1 MTVAQ
6 MPARF
11 SDSNVRRGKWRV
23 RQAVDRM
30 MVTRRRFLSGTIAAA
45 APLAFAGNA
54 FAPAG
59 EPRALGTPDQLAWQD
74 LEFGMFVHFAPNTWQ
89 NREYDDLSTPLSAIN
104 PDIDTDNWAQCA
116 VNLGARYVVF
126 VAKHAGGFCMWQT
139 ATTPYSIGHTPWQG
153 GHGDVLRDIAASC
166 RKYGLRLGVYISP
179 RDAYL
184 GAGDGGVC
192 KTPEKQAQYNAIYRQ
207 QLTEVLSRYGEMVE
221 VWFDGS
227 TVAAVADIVSEYARH
242 AAIFQG
248 PSATIR
254 WVGNE
259 NGFAPYPL
267 WDAESIG
274 DARSGVSTALDSD
287 PDGGAWMPVE
297 CDVSIRRPN
306 WFWSTTNVKNLMTP
320 DQLLEVY
327 YRSVGRGAQLLL
339 NVPPNRNGHIAD
351 EDFVRAKEFGAEI
364 RRRFGKSIAESAGSG
379 GILALDLPQ
388 PARVDHVI
396 LQEDCRFGQRV
407 RGFRVEG
414 RADGQW
420 IELIKGSSIGHK
432 RIVPVTPHVG
442 STLRLVVTQ
451 SQGEAR
457 IRRFAAFNTGAEAP
471 TGWDAPTQLWAPNA
485 VGKWTDFHFG
495 VDLSKQITAAAQY
508 RLRFIPES
516 GDVREIGDVRLLLNG
531 VSEPRFIREDPAAKN
546 ALILTITALG
556 EKISVSGTIA
566 GAASG
571 TILLQKM

>member
-1 MTVAQ
+1 VTT
-6 MPARF
+6 
-11 SDSNVRRGKWRV
+11 SRRS
-23 RQAVDRM
+23 
-30 MVTRRRFLSGTIAAA
+30 FLSGASGAAA
-45 APLAFAGNA
+45 GVLAGFAGSKHA
-54 FAPAG
+54 IALAG
-59 EPRALGTPDQLAWQD
+59 TPRAIPSPDQLRWQD
-74 LEFGMFVHFAPNTWQ
+74 LEFGMFIHIAPNTWQ

-139 ATTPYSIGHTPWQG
+139 NTTPYSIAHTPWEH
-153 GHGDVLRDIAASC
+153 GHGDVLRNLSASC
-166 RKYGLRLGVYISP
+166 KKHSLGLGVYVSP

-184 GAGDGGVC
+184 GAGTGGVC
-192 KTPEKQAQYNAIYRQ
+192 KTPELQTKYNAIYRE

-227 TVAAVADIVSEYARH
+227 TVAPVGDILRKYAPH

-248 PSATIR
+248 PYATIR

-267 WDAESIG
+267 WDAESAA

-287 PDGGAWMPVE
+287 PNGSAWMPVE

-306 WFWSTTNVKNLMTP
+306 WFWSTTDVRNLMTL

-351 EDFVRAKEFGAEI
+351 EDFARAKEFGAEI
-364 RRRFGKSIAESAGSG
+364 RRRFGVAEVETAGRGES
-379 GILALDLPQ
+379 LVLEFAK
-388 PARVDHVI
+388 PARVDHVV
-396 LQEDCRFGQRV
+396 LEEDCSFGQRV
-407 RGFRVEG
+407 RAFHVE
-414 RADGQW
+414 AHSAGQW
-420 IELIKGSSIGHK
+420 LALGTGTSIGHK
-432 RIVPVTPHVG
+432 RILPVAAHVC
-442 STLRLVVTQ
+442 SAIRLVVTE
-451 SQGEAR
+451 SQGEPR
-457 IRRFAAFNTGAEAP
+457 IRRLAAFNAGASP
-471 TGWDAPTQLWAPNA
+471 PSGWDGTTPLWAPDT
-485 VGKWTDFHFG
+485 VGKWTDFHFQ
-495 VDLSKQITAAAQY
+495 VDLSKHVSAATQY

-516 GDVREIGDVRLLLNG
+516 GKVTAIRNAKLLLNG
-531 VSEPRFIREDPAAKN
+531 TPESSLVRVDPSAEN

-556 EKISVSGTIA
+556 ETVVVSGTVT
-566 GAASG
+566 GAAQG
-571 TILLQKM
+571 TILLQKMAE

>member
-1 MTVAQ
+1 
-6 MPARF
+6 
-11 SDSNVRRGKWRV
+11 
-23 RQAVDRM
+23 M
-30 MVTRRRFLSGTIAAA
+30 MVTRRTFLSGAIATA
-45 APLAFAGNA
+45 APLPFAGNA
-54 FAPAG
+54 FASAG
-59 EPRALGTPDQLAWQD
+59 KPLAVGTPDQLAWQD
-74 LEFGMFVHFAPNTWQ
+74 LEFGMFVHLAPNTWQ

-104 PDIDTDNWAQCA
+104 PDIDTDQWAQCA
-116 VNLGARYVVF
+116 ANLGARYVVF

-153 GHGDVLRDIAASC
+153 GHGDVLRNLSASC
-166 RKYGLRLGVYISP
+166 RKHGLRLGVYISP

-192 KTPEKQAQYNAIYRQ
+192 KTPEKQARYNAIYRQ

-227 TVAAVADIVSEYARH
+227 IVVPVADIVRKYAAH

-267 WDAESIG
+267 WDAEPIS

-287 PDGGAWMPVE
+287 PDGAAWMPVE

-306 WFWSTTNVKNLMTP
+306 WFWSTTNVRKLMTL

-339 NVPPNRNGHIAD
+339 NLPPNRNGHIAD
-351 EDFVRAKEFGAEI
+351 EDFARAKEFGAEI
-364 RRRFGKSIAESAGSG
+364 RRRFGASVAENAGDG
-379 GILALDLPQ
+379 GMLALDLPR
-388 PARVDHVI
+388 PARVDHVL

-407 RGFRVEG
+407 RGFRLEG
-414 RADGQW
+414 RSEGQW
-420 IELIKGSSIGHK
+420 IELNQGSSIGHK
-432 RIVPVTPHVG
+432 RIVPVTPNVC
-442 STLRLVVTQ
+442 SALRLVVTQ
-451 SQGEAR
+451 SQGRTR
-457 IRRFAAFNTGAEAP
+457 IRRLAAFNTGAAP
-471 TGWDAPTQLWAPNA
+471 PAGWDAPTQLWAPNT
-485 VGKWTDFHFG
+485 VGKWTDFHFF
-495 VDLSKQITAAAQY
+495 VDLSKQIIAATQY
-508 RLRFIPES
+508 RLRFMPEE
-516 GDVREIGDVRLLLNG
+516 GEVTAIVDARLLLNG
-531 VSEPRFIREDPAAKN
+531 VSEPRFMRKDPAAKN

-556 EKISVSGTIA
+556 EKIAVSGTVA

-571 TILLQKM
+571 TTLLQKV